1 MSFAE
6 QVALHHL
13 FAPDSS
19 SCIPFAVVVLSSVR
33 VLFGDPIWPAMSQ
46 QPSVIGSTGLL
57 LILGLLVS
65 VEAC

>member
-13 FAPDSS
+13 FTSVSS
-19 SCIPFAVVVLSSVR
+19 RKPFAVVVLSSVR
-33 VLFGDPIWPAMSQ
+33 VRFGDPLWPVMSQ
-46 QPSVIGSTGLL
+46 QPSVVGSTGLL